1 MDMSELNNKIGIV
14 EANPQDKSKTKVKI
28 SEILEKNRTKILDQY
43 YDDYCHHISLIDRK
57 KRNIEEL
64 RSICAPVKM
73 RFSVILNRFIGL
85 LKSNN
90 EEYDLKES
98 EQDVEYA
105 LRFVVPGRHQEL
117 ISHRIIKSTE
127 AFYNIATSLVL
138 KELKQ
143 TEYSAYGEDI
153 IELMNKLV
161 LIIVEDLWVGSVV
174 GFRFQQSIIQQ
185 LFSKLMMIQ
194 EEERQKLWRE
204 IHDEFLQVLAA
215 IPLKLEIVEKLSQKD
230 VAAMKRELNLIKTIA
245 KKTIRE
251 IRELGHGFNLF
262 WVERKGFLFSL
273 RKFSKLFEQ
282 RFKIPVVLDINS
294 GVKKIKGFPGI
305 TLFRIIQEGLYNI
318 GKHSKA
324 NYAKVSISVLE
335 KEVVT
340 TIEDNGL
347 GFDVNEMK
355 RKGRTLRHLGLV
367 FMKERTEILNGLM
380 KIDSMKNNGTR
391 ININI
396 PLNSFLKKAVSAN
409 NLKIVSASGQ
419 EGLRSK

>member
-1 MDMSELNNKIGIV
+1 MSELNNKIGIV
-14 EANPQDKSKTKVKI
+14 EVNPQDESKVKVKI
-28 SEILEKNRTKILDQY
+28 AEILEKNRVEILDQY
-43 YDDYCHHISLIDRK
+43 YDEYCRYIGLIDIK

-64 RSICAPVKM
+64 RSICTPIRN
-73 RFSVILNRFIGL
+73 RFSVILNRFIGV

-105 LRFVVPGRHQEL
+105 LRFVVPGRYKEL
-117 ISHRIIKSTE
+117 NSHDVIKMTEGFYST
-127 AFYNIATSLVL
+127 ATSLVL

-153 IELMNKLV
+153 IKLMNKL
-161 LIIVEDLWVGSVV
+161 IYITIEDLWVGSVV

-185 LFSKLMMIQ
+185 LLSKLMMIQ
-194 EEERQKLWRE
+194 EEERQKLWRG
-204 IHDEFLQVLAA
+204 IHDEFLQILAV

-230 VAAMKRELNLIKTIA
+230 VSAMKRELNLIKTIT

-273 RKFSKLFEQ
+273 RKFIKLFEQ
-282 RFKIPVVLDINS
+282 RFKIPVALDINS
-294 GVKKIKGFPGI
+294 SVRKIKGFPGI

-324 NYAKVSISVLE
+324 SYAKVSISVLD
-335 KEVVT
+335 KEIVT

-347 GFDVNEMK
+347 GFDVKEMK
-355 RKGRTLRHLGLV
+355 RKGRTLLHLGLA
-367 FMKERTEILNGLM
+367 FMKERTEILNGSL
-380 KIDSMKNNGTR
+380 KINSMKNNGTR

-396 PLNSFLKKAVSAN
+396 PLNSFLKKAASAN

>member
-1 MDMSELNNKIGIV
+1 MSELNNKIGIV
-14 EANPQDKSKTKVKI
+14 EVNPQNESKVRVKI
-28 SEILEKNRTKILDQY
+28 AEILEKNRVKILDQY
-43 YDDYCHHISLIDRK
+43 YDEYCRCISLSDRK
-57 KRNIEEL
+57 KRSIEEL
-64 RSICAPVKM
+64 KSICTPVRN
-73 RFSVILNRFIGL
+73 RFSVILDRFIGV
-85 LKSNN
+85 LKS

-105 LRFVVPGRHQEL
+105 LRFVVPGRHKEL
-117 ISHRIIKSTE
+117 NSHDIIRMTE
-127 AFYNIATSLVL
+127 AFYSIATSIVL

-153 IELMNKLV
+153 IKLMNKLV
-161 LIIVEDLWVGSVV
+161 LIILEDLWVGSVV
-174 GFRFQQSIIQQ
+174 GFRFQHSVIQQ
-185 LFSKLMMIQ
+185 LLFKLMMIQ

-230 VAAMKRELNLIKTIA
+230 VGAMKKELNLIKTIT

-273 RKFSKLFEQ
+273 RRFAKLFEQ

-324 NYAKVSISVLE
+324 NYAKVSIRVLE

-340 TIEDNGL
+340 TIEDDGV
-347 GFDVNEMK
+347 GFDANEVI
-355 RKGRTLRHLGLV
+355 RKGRTLQHLGLV
-367 FMKERTEILNGLM
+367 FMRERTEILNGSM

-391 ININI
+391 ISINI

-419 EGLRSK
+419 EGLSSK

>member
-1 MDMSELNNKIGIV
+1 MSELNNKIGIV
-14 EANPQDKSKTKVKI
+14 EANPQDESKVKVI
-28 SEILEKNRTKILDQY
+28 IAEILEKNRTKILDQY
-43 YDDYCHHISLIDRK
+43 YDEYCRHISLIDRK

-73 RFSVILNRFIGL
+73 RFSVILNRFIGV

-105 LRFVVPGRHQEL
+105 LRFVVPGRYKEL
-117 ISHRIIKSTE
+117 NSHDIIKTTE
-127 AFYNIATSLVL
+127 VFYSIATSLVL

-143 TEYSAYGEDI
+143 TEYAVSKEDI
-153 IELMNKLV
+153 IKLMNKLI
-161 LIIVEDLWVGSVV
+161 LITVEDLWVVSVV

-185 LFSKLMMIQ
+185 LLSKLMLIQ

-204 IHDEFLQVLAA
+204 IHDEFLQVLAV

-230 VAAMKRELNLIKTIA
+230 VATMKRELNLIKNIT

-262 WVERKGFLFSL
+262 WVERRGFLFSL
-273 RKFSKLFEQ
+273 RRFTKLFEQ
-282 RFKIPVVLDINS
+282 SFKIPVSLDINS
-294 GVKKIKGFPGI
+294 SIEKITGFPGI
-305 TLFRIIQEGLYNI
+305 TLFRIIQEGLSNI

-324 NYAKVSISVLE
+324 SYAKVSISVLD
-335 KEVVT
+335 KEIVT

-347 GFDVNEMK
+347 GFDVKEMK
-355 RKGRTLRHLGLV
+355 RKNRTLQHLGLA
-367 FMKERTEILNGLM
+367 FIKERAEILNGSL
-380 KIDSMKNNGTR
+380 KIDTMKNNGTR
-391 ININI
+391 ISINI
-396 PLNSFLKKAVSAN
+396 PLNSFSKKV
-409 NLKIVSASGQ
+409 V
-419 EGLRSK
+419 

>member
-14 EANPQDKSKTKVKI
+14 EANPQDESKVKVKI
-28 SEILEKNRTKILDQY
+28 AEILEKNRTKILDQY
-43 YDDYCHHISLIDRK
+43 YDEYCRHISLIDRK

-73 RFSVILNRFIGL
+73 RFSVILNRFIGV

-105 LRFVVPGRHQEL
+105 LRFVVPGRYKEL
-117 ISHRIIKSTE
+117 NSHDIIKMTGD
-127 AFYNIATSLVL
+127 FYSIATSLLL

-143 TEYSAYGEDI
+143 TEYAVYKEDI
-153 IELMNKLV
+153 IKLMNKLV
-161 LIIVEDLWVGSVV
+161 LITVEDLWVGSVV

-185 LFSKLMMIQ
+185 LFSKLMMTQ

-204 IHDEFLQVLAA
+204 IHDEFLQVLAI

-230 VAAMKRELNLIKTIA
+230 VAAMKKELNLIKTIT

-273 RKFSKLFEQ
+273 RRFSKLFEQ

-294 GVKKIKGFPGI
+294 SVKKIKGFPGI

-324 NYAKVSISVLE
+324 SYAKVSINVQD
-335 KEVVT
+335 KEIVT
-340 TIEDNGL
+340 IIEDNGL
-347 GFDVNEMK
+347 GFDVKEMK
-355 RKGRTLRHLGLV
+355 RKCRTLQHLGV
-367 FMKERTEILNGLM
+367 AFMKERTKILKGSL
-380 KIDSMKNNGTR
+380 KINSMKNNGTR

-396 PLNSFLKKAVSAN
+396 PLNSFSESLCN
-409 NLKIVSASGQ
+409 GLKIVSSSEQ
-419 EGLRSK
+419 KGLQARLN